1 MRGME
6 EIIDKNKFDKTYIQV
21 DTETRI
27 KVKDQESQQYKED
40 IELLEAFLGESFKK
54 IKTLKFE
61 KRYLEIDNKSANEI
75 LTKIETD
82 VRPYLSMR
90 DT

>member
-40 IELLEAFLGESFKK
+40 IKLLEAFLGEAFKK
-54 IKTLKFE
+54 IKTLMFE

>member
-1 MRGME
+1 ME

-21 DTETRI
+21 DSEARI

-40 IELLEAFLGESFKK
+40 IELLEAFLGEAFKK

-61 KRYLEIDNKSANEI
+61 NRYLEIDNKSANEI
-75 LTKIETD
+75 LSRIETD
-82 VRPYLSMR
+82 VRPYLSIR